1 MKIPFKYSLKNFKTR
16 KLTTVITIMGIALV
30 VFVFAAVLM
39 MAYGIK
45 KTLISTGSANNV
57 MIFRKSANAEISSL
71 IDPQIQ
77 NIIST
82 LPHIAKTK
90 DGKPIISFEPVVIIN
105 LEKFSG
111 GPSNVTVRGVSPTI
125 QELRPQVK
133 IIKGRMF
140 NWGMRE
146 LIVGD
151 AINKRFSGAQ
161 IGNFVKFAG
170 DNWKIVG
177 VFSSG
182 GSGFDSELWGDAL
195 QLLNAFNRGNTVS
208 TITLKLDDPGNFNSF
223 KSAFE
228 ADQRLKQYQP
238 EIEQQYFGDQSKM
251 MASFIRV
258 LGIFITIIFSLG
270 ATIGAMITMYA
281 AVSNRT
287 AEIGT
292 LRALGFSR
300 RGILFAF
307 LFESI
312 SIAFIGALV
321 GLTIASF
328 LQLITIST
336 LNYGTF
342 TELSFSFALSPEIIL
357 GSIVFALLMGILG
370 GFLPSIRAAR
380 LNIVNALRAG

>member
-1 MKIPFKYSLKNFKTR
+1 
-16 KLTTVITIMGIALV
+16 
-30 VFVFAAVLM
+30 
-39 MAYGIK
+39 
-45 KTLISTGSANNV
+45 
-57 MIFRKSANAEISSL
+57 
-71 IDPQIQ
+71 
-77 NIIST
+77 
-82 LPHIAKTK
+82 
-90 DGKPIISFEPVVIIN
+90 
-105 LEKFSG
+105 
-111 GPSNVTVRGVSPTI
+111 
-125 QELRPQVK
+125 
-133 IIKGRMF
+133 MF

-151 AINKRFSGAQ
+151 AINKRFAGAQ
-161 IGNFVKFAG
+161 IGSFVKFAG

-177 VFSSG
+177 VFSSD

-208 TITLKLDDPGNFNSF
+208 TITLKLDNPSNFVSF

-228 ADQRLKQYQP
+228 ADQRLQQYQP

-251 MASFIRV
+251 MASFIRI
-258 LGIFITIIFSLG
+258 LGIFITVIFSFG

-287 AEIGT
+287 VEIGT

-312 SIAFIGALV
+312 TIAFIGALV
-321 GLTIASF
+321 GLAIASF
-328 LQLITIST
+328 LQFITIST

-342 TELSFSFALSPEIIL
+342 AELSFSFALSPEIII
-357 GSIVFALLMGILG
+357 GSIAFALLMGILG